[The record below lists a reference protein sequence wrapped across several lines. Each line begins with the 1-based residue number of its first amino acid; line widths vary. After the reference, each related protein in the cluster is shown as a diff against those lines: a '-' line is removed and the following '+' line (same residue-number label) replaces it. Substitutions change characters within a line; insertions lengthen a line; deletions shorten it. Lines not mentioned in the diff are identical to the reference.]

1 MQEGD
6 FWTIVRRRLEDP
18 VLALMRK
25 ARRLIDL
32 PSFDVDDALAV
43 ELAGLKDE
51 QLRQLWSIIVSA
63 AFSQER
69 RWLAYRQQP
78 SGQPADEAAA
88 ATAWRRRGTS
98 LAVGRR
104 IKERLAQKGQST
116 EPVGVGSR
124 EKLEAWHATSKALGR
139 LGKASA
145 QAGWTAEAHAQ
156 AERLL
161 TEMER
166 LRSVEP
172 RDYLARDIG
181 WGIGTVQEGI
191 ADQLNGAGSLTEAK
205 RRYLAAAESFKA
217 SGYVGDARR
226 CGLSL
231 VAMVRRIA
239 AGFDETI
246 AELSKL
252 LDEAGDSKPYE
263 VGASKPSVAR
273 AELRASLAQTYALVG
288 DGWNAKAQLEFAAND
303 VAACG
308 YVAADAE
315 VPERSLRAWIEHAD
329 AACPNPEEF
338 EAELAGL
345 ITLHASSFDARG
357 HIESEGEAIRGQMW
371 AASAYGALGERLTQE
386 MKKLLEEQSRE
397 RKAFVSEFGDRDD
410 DRFEVLEA
418 DETRVDKQI
427 AALQALNEDLDRLRP
442 EIERRE
448 AAGAAMDELLPELD
462 RIEAEAR
469 AFDLVVVQGVTLLWR
484 ADIHMAAGRFADAIA
499 SARAAFDLPRPAQ
512 LDLTTGLYALDR
524 IISASIATRND
535 AAISATC
542 GEAIELIERSRY
554 NVSAPYSQ
562 SAYLQSR
569 ARYYT
574 IGIDTAWRC
583 DDLDTVLQRA
593 ELSKAAGSLRH
604 VGQAPSDLTADE
616 LEAQSRWLYDA
627 VRRASDAGQPEEAS
641 ALRARRRVVWDLL
654 SIARARAATIAE
666 PPQISVE
673 AVCKALEPDEAVVY
687 YYWLVREVLLV
698 VALNRDGVV
707 MKKVK
712 VPDKARRQIEEMAAY
727 AQSVRESNSYLD
739 AIPRRFSRLLL
750 PDEIRKVLE
759 GRSRLIFSPH
769 HLLHALPLHALTWD
783 GDVLIRRFAVSY
795 APNLGCLL
803 RSFEPAA
810 PKRVLA
816 IAVQEFAVKGVPL
829 HPIEEA
835 ESEVDAVAAAYERK
849 GVPVTKLRTADAMA
863 DALRRLNASG
873 ELAGY
878 SCLHLV
884 THGADVLGDTPLE
897 SQLFLRDGPVD
908 GLEIAAWR
916 LSAELV
922 ALSAC
927 HSGQRAISLQG
938 AEIMSDE
945 IFGLQAALF
954 TAGAKRVLGA
964 LWPVESEV
972 AAAIMPRFHADY
984 AAGTAPEVALQKA
997 IVEYLDRAGPRTSS
1011 LYYWAPFFLVAVAR
1025 SRTSADKRAD

>member
-1 MQEGD
+1 MC
-6 FWTIVRRRLEDP
+6 
-18 VLALMRK
+18 
-25 ARRLIDL
+25 
-32 PSFDVDDALAV
+32 
-43 ELAGLKDE
+43 
-51 QLRQLWSIIVSA
+51 
-63 AFSQER
+63 
-69 RWLAYRQQP
+69 
-78 SGQPADEAAA
+78 
-88 ATAWRRRGTS
+88 
-98 LAVGRR
+98 
-104 IKERLAQKGQST
+104 
-116 EPVGVGSR
+116 VGSR

-205 RRYLAAAESFKA
+205 RRYLAAAKSFKA

-239 AGFDETI
+239 ARFDETI

-252 LDEAGDSKPYE
+252 LDEAGDGKPYE

-357 HIESEGEAIRGQMW
+357 HIESEGKAIRGQMR

-512 LDLTTGLYALDR
+512 LDLTTGLYSLDR

-542 GEAIELIERSRY
+542 SEAIELIERSRY
-554 NVSAPYSQ
+554 NVARRIPRAPTY
-562 SAYLQSR
+562 R
-569 ARYYT
+569 AGPLLS

-583 DDLDTVLQRA
+583 DDLDTYLQRA

-627 VRRASDAGQPEEAS
+627 VRRTSDEGSPKRLVRCGRGGAWCGTCCRS
-641 ALRARRRVVWDLL
+641 RVRVRRR
-654 SIARARAATIAE
+654 
-666 PPQISVE
+666 
-673 AVCKALEPDEAVVY
+673 
-687 YYWLVREVLLV
+687 
-698 VALNRDGVV
+698 
-707 MKKVK
+707 
-712 VPDKARRQIEEMAAY
+712 
-727 AQSVRESNSYLD
+727 
-739 AIPRRFSRLLL
+739 
-750 PDEIRKVLE
+750 
-759 GRSRLIFSPH
+759 
-769 HLLHALPLHALTWD
+769 
-783 GDVLIRRFAVSY
+783 
-795 APNLGCLL
+795 
-803 RSFEPAA
+803 
-810 PKRVLA
+810 
-816 IAVQEFAVKGVPL
+816 
-829 HPIEEA
+829 
-835 ESEVDAVAAAYERK
+835 
-849 GVPVTKLRTADAMA
+849 
-863 DALRRLNASG
+863 
-873 ELAGY
+873 
-878 SCLHLV
+878 
-884 THGADVLGDTPLE
+884 
-897 SQLFLRDGPVD
+897 
-908 GLEIAAWR
+908 
-916 LSAELV
+916 
-922 ALSAC
+922 
-927 HSGQRAISLQG
+927 
-938 AEIMSDE
+938 
-945 IFGLQAALF
+945 
-954 TAGAKRVLGA
+954 
-964 LWPVESEV
+964 
-972 AAAIMPRFHADY
+972 
-984 AAGTAPEVALQKA
+984 
-997 IVEYLDRAGPRTSS
+997 
-1011 LYYWAPFFLVAVAR
+1011 
-1025 SRTSADKRAD
+1025 